1 MEVKFDKKGDLSNDL
16 ILQFDE
22 FKNLF
27 NLNKEREKLVN
38 NLLTVAKILT
48 AFDCTGIYI
57 VGSFVTAKKQPN
69 DIDVCFDITELDE
82 RALKKKHPELCTEKG
97 LQEIHELL
105 KVHII
110 YFTSYDTEIL
120 DWFRFDRNG
129 NKRGIIKIF
138 LKDLPGYDKE

>member
-1 MEVKFDKKGDLSNDL
+1 MEIKFDKKGNLYNDL
-16 ILQFDE
+16 ILSFIE
-22 FKNLF
+22 FKELF
-27 NLNKEREKLVN
+27 GYSEERKKKIGALVELAKLLNSFNCKMMYV
-38 NLLTVAKILT
+38 
-48 AFDCTGIYI
+48 
-57 VGSFVTAKKQPN
+57 VGSFITAKKQPN
-69 DIDVCFDITELDE
+69 DLDVCFDITELDE
-82 RALKKKHPELCTEKG
+82 KALKKKHPELYTEKG

-105 KVHII
+105 KVHVI